1 MQILLAALISC
12 QYGSDFKWKE
22 KLDNKLESEILDFET
37 SRQITSFWTSQKH
50 KRAEY
55 ILPLLKSKKNQP
67 WSETA
72 GNQFHKPV

>member
-37 SRQITSFWTSQKH
+37 FIEDRSHLFEQVRNIKGLNTSCCC
-50 KRAEY
+50 
-55 ILPLLKSKKNQP
+55 
-67 WSETA
+67 
-72 GNQFHKPV
+72 